1 MKNTS
6 LPEDSGARGRGIWM
20 DIVIMNRTNARKESF
35 KRNRPD
41 TAIISITDHILP
53 FNTFAN
59 ARWIKSVLKLK
70 FDDVTEGSSFGFCIT
85 DEDAAAILAFVLNV
99 KDTVQRLIVH
109 CEAGVSR
116 SAGVAAA
123 IMKVLYGDDMPIFN
137 NTQYCPNMTCY
148 KKVLLA
154 FTGAVDEEDLR
165 NKERLNRKLWFDW
178 LQ

>member
-1 MKNTS
+1 
-6 LPEDSGARGRGIWM
+6 M

-41 TAIISITDHILP
+41 TAIISITDHRLS

-70 FDDVTEGSSFGFCIT
+70 FDDVTEDGAFGFCIT
-85 DEDAAAILAFVLNV
+85 DEDAAAIRTFIKSVED
-99 KDTVQRLIVH
+99 KVQRLIVH

-123 IMKVLYGDDMPIFN
+123 ITKALHGDDMPIFN
-137 NTQYCPNMTCY
+137 STQYCPNMTCY

-154 FTGAVDEEDLR
+154 FFVEVDEEELR

-178 LQ
+178 LR